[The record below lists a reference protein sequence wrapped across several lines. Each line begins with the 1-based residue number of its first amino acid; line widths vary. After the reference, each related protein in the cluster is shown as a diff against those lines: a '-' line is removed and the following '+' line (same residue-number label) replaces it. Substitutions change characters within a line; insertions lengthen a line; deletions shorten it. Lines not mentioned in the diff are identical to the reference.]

1 MRVKITTSCF
11 GKGFNYSAGDV
22 KDVTEKLGKD
32 LISAG
37 FASEIK
43 SAKSKKETKSAGG
56 GDADA

>member
-22 KDVTEKLGKD
+22 KDVTEKFGKD

-43 SAKSKKETKSAGG
+43 SAKPKKETKSAGG

>member
-11 GKGFNYSAGDV
+11 GKGFNYSARDV

-43 SAKSKKETKSAGG
+43 SAKPKKETKLAGG